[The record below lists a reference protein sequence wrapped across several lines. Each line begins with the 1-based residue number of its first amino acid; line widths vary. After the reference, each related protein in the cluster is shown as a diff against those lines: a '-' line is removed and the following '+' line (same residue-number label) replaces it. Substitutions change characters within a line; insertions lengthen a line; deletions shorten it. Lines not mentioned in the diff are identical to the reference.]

1 MRNPTPEHELVKLA
15 EQAKELNDPSKPRII
30 VQRLDLQ
37 DFGSIKPAIEEGI
50 KQFGTIDVLLNNA
63 GYGQNG
69 LFEAIPREK
78 VQEQFDVNLFGAA
91 FALLYQCA

>member
-1 MRNPTPEHELVKLA
+1 MRKPTPEHELVKL
-15 EQAKELNDPSKPRII
+15 EDPRMF

-37 DFGSIKPAIEEGI
+37 DFASIKPAIDAGI
-50 KQFGTIDVLLNNA
+50 QRFRTIDVLLNNA

-78 VQEQFDVNLFGAA
+78 VQEQFDVNLFGAQ
-91 FALLYQCA
+91 LYLVLISLS